1 MLFNS
6 FEYFLFL
13 PAVVLLYFLLPF
25 KWRNPF
31 LLIPSY
37 YFYMSW
43 KWEPLIDAQKA
54 KYDRSMFLIDSLA
67 REHCPGAEII
77 DLVPEFS
84 HRTELFF
91 DPIHMNPEG
100 QREVTRALSESLGA
114 APK

>member
-1 MLFNS
+1 VLFNS
-6 FEYFLFL
+6 FEYFLFP
-13 PAVVLLYFLLPF
+13 PAVVILYFLLPY
-25 KWRNPF
+25 KCRNPF
-31 LLIPSY
+31 LLIAS

>member
-1 MLFNS
+1 
-6 FEYFLFL
+6 
-13 PAVVLLYFLLPF
+13 
-25 KWRNPF
+25 
-31 LLIPSY
+31 
-37 YFYMSW
+37 MSW